1 MDDKDAPLPDVV
13 PGTDYVSSVYLHG
26 PPLLPVGQMGLAKN
40 DVRRLDMEK
49 DDLCTTF
56 AVVTSECSLHTESTR
71 RGFTLVACE
80 DDPSVVGVVPYV
92 SMIPGLI
99 GAPQRQKIVRDAL
112 WNHRRRADANTARH
126 KQEKM
131 YRSLPKACGD
141 AAVATP
147 RTPIGASTSRLET
160 MVSPVCGM
168 ALAPGVQDA
177 DAEEKNARLRL
188 KKRLARTKPG
198 PKKKKKKKKATGSVA
213 RKRAKT
219 GDNNPPRQPKII
231 TSTTLAASK
240 A

>member
-1 MDDKDAPLPDVV
+1 MTGATMSAGATKLVI
-13 PGTDYVSSVYLHG
+13 PGTDYVSSVYLPG
-26 PPLLPVGQMGLAKN
+26 PPLLPVGQLGLSK
-40 DVRRLDMEK
+40 DDTRRLDMEK

-56 AVVTSECSLHTESTR
+56 AVVLSECSRHIEATR
-71 RGFTLVACE
+71 RGFSLAAC
-80 DDPSVVGVVPYV
+80 DDNPTVIGVIPSVH
-92 SMIPGLI
+92 MIPGFLET
-99 GAPQRQKIVRDAL
+99 GQRRVIVRGAL
-112 WNHRRRADANTARH
+112 LNHKARSDTSATRH

-131 YRSLPKACGD
+131 YRSPPKTCGD

-198 PKKKKKKKKATGSVA
+198 PKKKKATGSVA

-219 GDNNPPRQPKII
+219 GDNKPPRQPKII